1 VIAGDDDFFHD
12 FSPQNKGE
20 PSFYKIGLSV
30 NKKLYIHQG
39 FAIKACMRNLLN
51 RYRNHLIVEKG
62 AARNTLE
69 AYGRDLTRY
78 LSFLECKG
86 LLEAHQVTPE
96 HALEFLVQMKTEGLS
111 ANSMNRSLAA
121 LRGFYKYLQSEKV
134 LDESPFSNI
143 ELAKVWMRL
152 PDTLSQEEMNRI
164 LLQPGDQTPSALRD
178 TAMLELLYATG
189 LRISELIS
197 LSMGSINW
205 QVGFLI
211 VMGKG
216 SKERVVPIGKTAY
229 DCVRRY
235 VEESRPKLLKTKST
249 DVLFLN
255 RFGRGFTRQGL
266 WKIIVGYAKKAGLA
280 KNVHP
285 HTFRHSFAT
294 HLLAGGADLR
304 AVQVML
310 GHADISTTQ
319 IYTHVT
325 KERLKEI
332 HSRYHPRG

>member
-1 VIAGDDDFFHD
+1 M
-12 FSPQNKGE
+12 Q
-20 PSFYKIGLSV
+20 
-30 NKKLYIHQG
+30 
-39 FAIKACMRNLLN
+39 NLLN
-51 RYRNHLIVEKG
+51 SYFDHLLIEKG
-62 AARNTLE
+62 VADNTLE
-69 AYGRDLTRY
+69 AYGRDLKRY
-78 LSFLECKG
+78 VSFLEQKG
-86 LLEAHQVTPE
+86 LTDVRSVIPKTVI
-96 HALEFLVQMKTEGLS
+96 EFLVQIKGEGLS

-121 LRGFYKYLQSEKV
+121 LRGFYKFLLQEKAV
-134 LDESPFSNI
+134 EESPLANI

-152 PDTLSQEEMNRI
+152 PDTVSPEEINLILS
-164 LLQPGDQTPSALRD
+164 QPGDQTPAALRD

-189 LRISELIS
+189 LRVSELIS
-197 LSMGSINW
+197 LTMNSINW

-235 VEESRPKLLKTKST
+235 VDEARPKLLKSKTT
-249 DVLFLN
+249 EVLFLN
-255 RFGRGFTRQGL
+255 RFGGALSRQGL
-266 WKIIVGYAKKAGLA
+266 WKIIVHYAQKAGLQ

-285 HTFRHSFAT
+285 HTFRHSFAS
-294 HLLAGGADLR
+294 HLLEGGADLR

-325 KERLKEI
+325 RERLKEI
-332 HSRYHPRG
+332 HRKYHPRG